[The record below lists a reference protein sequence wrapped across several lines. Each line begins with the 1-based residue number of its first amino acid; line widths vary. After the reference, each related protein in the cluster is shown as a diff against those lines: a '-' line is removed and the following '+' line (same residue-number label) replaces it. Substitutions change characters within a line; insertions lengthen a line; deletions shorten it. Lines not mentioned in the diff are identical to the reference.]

1 MRAPFRHSILR
12 TAVLLASAWSASAA
26 AQAPASTPAP
36 AARACDPA
44 ELRALATRPRA
55 SMFDGRVSLV
65 PPAGLPAFNP
75 PAATGEELVF
85 LGPSGTSV
93 ILSMGDLAEPGELD
107 RFKDELTRSVPGLK
121 WISRGEMVELGGV
134 RWERVE
140 YTGDIVGIQQHSEVY
155 IAPFQGRSLTLSVT
169 YAPAS
174 QRARWKAALD
184 RSVATLRVRDCA
196 LPGESAPSPAG
207 R

>member
-1 MRAPFRHSILR
+1 MRAPFLHI
-12 TAVLLASAWSASAA
+12 AVLLASAWAASAV
-26 AQAPASTPAP
+26 AQAPAA
-36 AARACDPA
+36 AARSCDPA
-44 ELRALATRPRA
+44 ELRTLAARPRA

-85 LGPSGTSV
+85 LGQSGTSV
-93 ILSMGDLAEPGELD
+93 ILTMGAAVDSAELG

-121 WISRGEMVELGGV
+121 WISRGEMVDVGGV

-155 IAPFQGRSLTLSVT
+155 ITPFQGRMLTLSVT

-184 RSVATLRVRDCA
+184 RSVATLQVRDCA
-196 LPGESAPSPAG
+196 LPGESAPPPAG

>member
-1 MRAPFRHSILR
+1 MSSAIFRHSALR
-12 TAVLLASAWSASAA
+12 AAVLLASAWAVSAA
-26 AQAPASTPAP
+26 AQAPAP

-44 ELRALATRPRA
+44 ELRALAARPRA
-55 SMFDGRVSLV
+55 SMFDGRVSLM

-93 ILSMGDLAEPGELD
+93 ILTMGEAVDSAELG

-121 WISRGEMVELGGV
+121 WINRGEMVELGGV

-155 IAPFQGRSLTLSVT
+155 IAPFQGRMLTLSVT

-196 LPGESAPSPAG
+196 LPGESAPPPAG
-207 R
+207 G